1 MVIAPIRNVV
11 IVGGGTAGW
20 LCAGMLAAKLGKR
33 GERECGIAI
42 TLIESPA
49 VSTIGVGEGSWPSL
63 RDTLQE
69 IGLPES
75 AFISYCQASF
85 KQGSTFVGWRDG
97 SEQDCYHHPFTNP
110 AGYTEIDVHAC
121 WQALH
126 GTKPYHSAF
135 CLQPELCEQ
144 HKAPKQLATPDY
156 AYVLNYGYHF
166 DATKLAEMVADHCV
180 KQLGVKHVK
189 AHIEHVISQDNGDI
203 QAVTTQCGQTL
214 NGDLFIDCSGQTALL
229 ADKHYKVPWQSVK
242 DILLNDSAMAVQVP
256 YDEQDTTIAS
266 TTIATAH
273 PLGWSWDIGL
283 QHRRGVGMVYS
294 SDFAKPEQ
302 IEQCLKHYLTKRL
315 PADAAEQAQCR
326 QLSFSP
332 GYRKE
337 FWTNN
342 CVSLG
347 MASGFIEPLEAS
359 AVAMVELGVR
369 MLCDQFPQNREHMAM
384 LAARYNERFSYRWA
398 RVIDFIKLHYA
409 INQRVN
415 DAYWNAHRDPATWPD
430 PLRELL
436 ALWQYQPPS
445 RYDVIQNEEIFPSAS
460 YQFVLYGMG
469 FQTQSPALA
478 SSSDMLKRATVI
490 TDKLKAALTQ
500 YNQGLPDNRAL
511 LNAICN
517 RYQQQSGAQL

>member
-1 MVIAPIRNVV
+1 MNAPTQNVV

-20 LCAGMLAAKLGKR
+20 LCAGMLAAKLGKH
-33 GERECGIAI
+33 GEREQGIAI
-42 TLIESPA
+42 TLIESPD

-63 RDTLQE
+63 RDTLRE
-69 IGLPES
+69 IGLSES
-75 AFISYCQASF
+75 AFISHCQASF

-97 SEQDCYHHPFTNP
+97 SEKDCYHHPFTNP

-126 GTKPYHSAF
+126 GDKPYDRVFSV
-135 CLQPELCEQ
+135 QPTLCEQ

-166 DATKLAEMVADHCV
+166 DATKLADMVSEHCV
-180 KQLGVKHVK
+180 KKLGVNHVK
-189 AHIEHVISQDNGDI
+189 AHIEHVVSHNNGDI
-203 QAVTTQCGQTL
+203 KALTTQCGKTIE
-214 NGDLFIDCSGQTALL
+214 GDLFIDCSGQAALL
-229 ADKHYKVPWQSVK
+229 ADKHYKVPWQSVQH
-242 DILLNDSAMAVQVP
+242 ILLNDSAMAIQVP
-256 YDEQDTTIAS
+256 YDAKDNTIAS

-273 PLGWSWDIGL
+273 PAGWSWDIGL
-283 QHRRGVGMVYS
+283 QHRRGVGMVFS
-294 SDFAKPEQ
+294 SDFAEPDQ
-302 IEQCLKHYLTKRL
+302 IEQCLRQYLTKRL
-315 PADAAEQAQCR
+315 PADVAQQAECR
-326 QLSFSP
+326 QLHFVP

-337 FWTNN
+337 FWTRN
-342 CVSLG
+342 CISLG

-369 MLCDQFPQNREHMAM
+369 MLCEQFPQNRDHMTM
-384 LAARYNERFSYRWA
+384 LAARYNERFAYRWA

-409 INQRVN
+409 INQRTDDV
-415 DAYWNAHRDPATWPD
+415 YWNAHRDPATWPE

-469 FQTQSPALA
+469 FHTQSQALA
-478 SSSDMLKRATVI
+478 ANSEMIKRATAI
-490 TDKLKAALTQ
+490 SDKLKSTLTQ
-500 YNQGLPDNRAL
+500 FSQGLPDNRAL
-511 LNAICN
+511 LSAICE
-517 RYQQQSGAQL
+517 RQQQSGVPL